1 MTYPRCTILSV
12 GGDNPGS
19 ASPTRSSSLEH
30 QDLSGLWAR
39 AWLPGREEHGTHF
52 FFFWWLCWPTTSL
65 TLTAGGGIRLEQ
77 GVGSQQE
84 ETAVSWGSPVP
95 PPLPPPYLGPFW
107 GRTGAGCSHSAWRG
121 LLPWGRESPQE
132 QATDLKR
139 KIMGFSGIHID
150 PQRRKASICLF

>member
-1 MTYPRCTILSV
+1 MKQQSRASRPLRPL
-12 GGDNPGS
+12 GS
-19 ASPTRSSSLEH
+19 YVASWKR
-30 QDLSGLWAR
+30 R
-39 AWLPGREEHGTHF
+39 AWKNFFF

-65 TLTAGGGIRLEQ
+65 TLTVGRGIRLEQ

-95 PPLPPPYLGPFW
+95 PPLPPPYFGPFW
-107 GRTGAGCSHSAWRG
+107 GHTGAGCSHSARRG